1 VSLSS
6 VEISVGR
13 ARGDRAITADRSETK
28 YLIATD
34 RSASFIR
41 TLHRE
46 LVPHR
51 FTGEGA
57 NLLPEA
63 QHFST
68 TIYFDTPSHA
78 LLRAARDSLEENVK
92 IRAREYYDLHPSL
105 AELATDPDQIVH
117 YQPCLWFELKR
128 REQDRT
134 FKHRVQLPKAEVP
147 EFLRGLDWKGA
158 VRSGET
164 QDAEA
169 ICAFCRSLGEP
180 LEASVLVNYR
190 RQAFQDAAGT
200 LRVTIDLE
208 LSYYL
213 PPADL
218 WSRDRAL
225 VRGTFGAASALDRI
239 CLVEVKQRAT
249 TPAWLEKALCEAGG
263 EKAQFSKFLRAGQAV
278 YGTI

>member
-1 VSLSS
+1 MSLSA
-6 VEISVGR
+6 VEIAVGR
-13 ARGDRAITADRSETK
+13 ARFDRAITADRSETK
-28 YLIATD
+28 YLIAAD
-34 RSASFIR
+34 RSASFVR
-41 TLHRE
+41 ALHRE
-46 LVPHR
+46 LFPHR

-78 LLRAARDSLEENVK
+78 LLRAARESLEENVK

-117 YQPCLWFELKR
+117 FQPCLWFELKR

-134 FKHRVQLPKAEVP
+134 LKHRVQLSKAKVP
-147 EFLRGLDWKGA
+147 EFLQGLDGAHA
-158 VRSGET
+158 VRAGDV
-164 QDAEA
+164 QDAET

-200 LRVTIDLE
+200 LRVTVDLE
-208 LSYYL
+208 LSYYT
-213 PPADL
+213 PPEDL
-218 WSRDRAL
+218 WTRDRAL
-225 VRGTFGAASALDRI
+225 VRGTFGTAHAVDRV
-239 CLVEVKQRAT
+239 CLVEVKQRAA
-249 TPAWLEKALCEAGG
+249 TPAWLEKALSEAGG
-263 EKAQFSKFLRAGQAV
+263 QKAQFSKFLRAGQAV